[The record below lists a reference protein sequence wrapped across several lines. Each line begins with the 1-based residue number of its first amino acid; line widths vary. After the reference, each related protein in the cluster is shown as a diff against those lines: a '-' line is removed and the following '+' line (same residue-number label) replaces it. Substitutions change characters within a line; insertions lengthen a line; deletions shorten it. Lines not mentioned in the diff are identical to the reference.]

1 MNTRHANKRWQMIW
15 GLCLIKSEAVS
26 INLARKG
33 LVNSSKLDCAK
44 FKPKD
49 DSNVHSDEVPLQT
62 TVGKLQCFVKMQC
75 SLLWIK

>member
-1 MNTRHANKRWQMIW
+1 MPYTYLSGVDW
-15 GLCLIKSEAVS
+15 
-26 INLARKG
+26 
-33 LVNSSKLDCAK
+33 LDCAK